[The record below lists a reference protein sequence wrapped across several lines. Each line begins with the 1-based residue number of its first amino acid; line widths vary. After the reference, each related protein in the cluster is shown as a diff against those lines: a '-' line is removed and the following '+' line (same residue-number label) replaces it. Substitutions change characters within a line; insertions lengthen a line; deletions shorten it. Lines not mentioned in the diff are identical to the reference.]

1 MGHLHR
7 VQQGIRST
15 KKLTIKDLMESEE
28 DEDVKMEKPR
38 KLIDQKH
45 KVAVQVLLYEELKG
59 MISTDQTGRYPIRS
73 ARGNHYIMVLYDF
86 DNNVIL
92 AEAIKSRKKMDLL
105 QGYNAL
111 YEMLQ
116 QVGIIP
122 VLHKL
127 DNEASE

>member
-7 VQQGIRST
+7 VRQGIQST

-28 DEDVKMEKPR
+28 DDNVKLEKPR

-45 KVAVQVLLYEELKG
+45 KVAVQVVSYEELKG
-59 MISTDQTGRYPIRS
+59 MISTNQTGRYPIRS

-92 AEAIKSRKKMDLL
+92 AEAIKLRKKMDLV

-111 YEMLQ
+111 HERLQ
-116 QVGIIP
+116 
-122 VLHKL
+122 
-127 DNEASE
+127 